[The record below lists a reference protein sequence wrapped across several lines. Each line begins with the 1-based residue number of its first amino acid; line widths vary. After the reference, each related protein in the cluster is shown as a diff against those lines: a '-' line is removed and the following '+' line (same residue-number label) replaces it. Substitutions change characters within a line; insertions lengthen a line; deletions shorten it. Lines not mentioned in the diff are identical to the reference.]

1 MCSAGEVGGHKAEVI
16 FKDDSV
22 TDGKTCKPGSACSK
36 GCLPCPTYKPTNES
50 IMKPKNV
57 IKG

>member
-36 GCLPCPTYKPTNES
+36 GCLPCPTYKPNCKPSAPAPWVTNQ
-50 IMKPKNV
+50 
-57 IKG
+57 